1 MKNRLI
7 LISIMILILGFTNIS
22 CESSNEQEKEKTDT
36 TDVQKVTFIELGSKD
51 CIPCKMMQPVMDE
64 IEHEFSQNIKVIF
77 HDVKTKSGTQIG
89 KKYKIR
95 VIPTQIFLDKQG
107 EEFFRHEGF
116 LAKEKIQEIL
126 LKHKIVP
133 DTAENKNE

>member
-22 CESSNEQEKEKTDT
+22 CESSNVQEKEKTDT

-64 IEHEFSQNIKVIF
+64 IEHEFSQSIKVVF
-77 HDVKTKSGTQIG
+77 HDVKTKSGAQIG

-126 LKHKIVP
+126 FKHKIVP